1 MGRLAENR
9 NSCMERG
16 GTRMKKF
23 EYTPPEQPRE
33 LILKL
38 GQKITDRIPIKLPD
52 KTGLVKP
59 LMRHHG
65 FHSFN

>member
-1 MGRLAENR
+1 MGRLAEKR
-9 NSCMERG
+9 DRCMERG

-38 GQKITDRIPIKLPD
+38 GQKITDRIGHTVTVSYTHLTLPT
-52 KTGLVKP
+52 KA
-59 LMRHHG
+59 
-65 FHSFN
+65 